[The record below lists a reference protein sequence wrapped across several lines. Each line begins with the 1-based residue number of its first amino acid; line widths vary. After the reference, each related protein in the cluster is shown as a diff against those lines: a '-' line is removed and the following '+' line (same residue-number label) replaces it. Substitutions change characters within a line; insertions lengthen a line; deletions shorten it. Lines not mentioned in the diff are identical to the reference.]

1 MARPS
6 KASPS
11 GPPWSEGLLNAALVG
26 AAVLL
31 LVLLYGFLARAFQPR
46 TVPLRDDG
54 ADRIQ
59 VEVRNAAGAD
69 GIATTATAF
78 LRRRGFDVVETGN
91 AREQRD
97 LSAVVVRAGTPDY
110 ARRVAGALRLDPA
123 RVETAGTAQDY
134 DPDVTVLLGRDY
146 QTLSPFDAP

>member
-1 MARPS
+1 MAKKTP
-6 KASPS
+6 AT
-11 GPPWSEGLLNAALVG
+11 GIAWSEGLLNAALVG

-46 TVPLRDDG
+46 TVPLRDGG
-54 ADRIQ
+54 ADRVQ

-69 GIATTATAF
+69 GIAATTTAF
-78 LRRRGFDVVETGN
+78 LRRRGFDVIETSN

-97 LSAVVVRAGTPDY
+97 LSAVVVRAGTPEY
-110 ARRVAGALRLDPA
+110 ARRVAGALRIDAA
-123 RVETAGTAQDY
+123 RVETAGTAEDY